1 MSTKIV
7 HSRPDGGRPLPEVEL
22 QPGTTVIGD
31 LHLDLANAGQVT
43 GFCERLRELKGAPRL
58 IILGDLFEYWVGPA
72 QLDSAEPVLESMR
85 DLAKAGTAVDIIPG
99 NRDFLLERRFEERSM
114 ATLREAGMVGI
125 LPEASADESR
135 VLLIHG
141 DELCTLDLPY
151 QRMKRVIRSRLVRAF
166 AFSIPGPIVRWIAGR
181 LRRASKRAIDYK
193 ASASM
198 QQQDTTCREL
208 SARAAC
214 RTLVC
219 GHAHRFRDDRF
230 EDGLR
235 WVVVD
240 AFGGER
246 DTLLVS
252 PTGELEVQ
260 APSGTA

>member
-1 MSTKIV
+1 M
-7 HSRPDGGRPLPEVEL
+7 PEVEL
-22 QPGTTVIGD
+22 RPGTTVIGD
-31 LHLDLANAGQVT
+31 LHLDLANSNQVS
-43 GFCERLRELKGAPRL
+43 GFCDRLRGLKGTPRL

-72 QLDSAEPVLESMR
+72 QLDSAEPVLQSMR

-114 ATLREAGMVGI
+114 ATLRESGMVGI
-125 LPEASADESR
+125 LSEANSAESR

-151 QRMKRVIRSRLVRAF
+151 QRMKRVIRSRIVRSF
-166 AFSIPGPIVRWIAGR
+166 AFSIPGPIVRWIASR

-193 ASASM
+193 PNESM
-198 QQQDTTCREL
+198 QQQDSACREL

-214 RTLVC
+214 GTLVC
-219 GHAHRFRDDRF
+219 GHAHQFRDERLDV
-230 EDGLR
+230 GLR
-235 WVVVD
+235 WLVVD

-252 PTGELEVQ
+252 PTGALEVQ
-260 APSGTA
+260 APSLSA